1 MGNDAEYILSG
12 LRREFE
18 SLSNDVFGLRNDVY
32 FLTEQLKKEVSFSNK
47 LISIIRSSGP
57 SDMTTKLLDDLVFE
71 FRGRINP
78 E

>member
-78 E
+78 

>member
-12 LRREFE
+12 LRREYE

-57 SDMTTKLLDDLVFE
+57 SEMTTKLMDDLVFE
-71 FRGRINP
+71 FRGRTNP